1 MEQIPAAEL
10 ERVMR
15 VQDVMLQATARKITW
30 WQAAEI
36 LGISVRTMR
45 RWKWRYENKG
55 MKMLFDRRKGK
66 PNWRKIDSGHLSIKL
81 CFDAGL

>member
-1 MEQIPAAEL
+1 MTRGWKSLMLEDGMEQIPAAEM

-45 RWKWRYENKG
+45 R
-55 MKMLFDRRKGK
+55 
-66 PNWRKIDSGHLSIKL
+66 
-81 CFDAGL
+81 